1 MSLAIGLIG
10 FLVSFAVFAVL
21 HGGLI
26 RTGCRSTREDV
37 PSWSWAIGAG
47 LITSLSTFV
56 LTLPM
61 SCGIGCAVG
70 TVAYPVSLVLQC
82 ALGAVVSGIILSRVI
97 SIPTDKALSIQ
108 TLWWVFVFAWS
119 MVLWGVMRLA
129 GIWF

>member
-1 MSLAIGLIG
+1 MSVSIGLAG
-10 FLVSFAVFAVL
+10 LLVSFVVFAVL
-21 HGGLI
+21 HGGVI
-26 RTGCRSTREDV
+26 RAGCRSTNETV
-37 PSWSWAIGAG
+37 PNWGWAIGAG

-70 TVAYPVSLVLQC
+70 TLAYPVSLLLQC

-97 SIPTDKALSIQ
+97 SIPTEKALSIQ
-108 TLWWVFVFAWS
+108 TLWWVFMFAWS
-119 MVLWGVMRLA
+119 LVMWGGMRLA